1 MPRPQASLLVA
12 LSVSA
17 ITITFAIISRADH
30 APRAVLPDAVVDL
43 RTTEGVARV
52 KAQWR
57 YSDTRINEID
67 HRSVGPDLKASGPK
81 NRTFDF
87 TPDARATD
95 FDDSKWEVIPA
106 DSLEK
111 RRGNGRLSLNWYR
124 MNVTLPEMVGGF
136 AVKGS
141 TVAFEIVVDDYAEVC
156 VNGKL
161 GNVLG
166 QQGGSVVAGW
176 NAPNRVMLTRDARP

>member
-1 MPRPQASLLVA
+1 MKNSSFLACVVA
-12 LSVSA
+12 FTSGLA
-17 ITITFAIISRADH
+17 LNLNADH

-43 RTTEGVARV
+43 RTVEGVARV
-52 KAQWR
+52 SAQWR
-57 YSDTRINEID
+57 YCDTHIHEID

-106 DSLEK
+106 TSLEQ

-124 MNVTLPEMVGGF
+124 LNVTVPEKVGAF
-136 AVKGS
+136 ESRGS
-141 TVAFEIVVDDYAEVC
+141 TILFEIVVDDYAEVW
-156 VNGKL
+156 VNGK
-161 GNVLG
+161 
-166 QQGGSVVAGW
+166 A
-176 NAPNRVMLTRDARP
+176 T

>member
-1 MPRPQASLLVA
+1 MNRLQAVSRGALLVA
-12 LSVSA
+12 AVTVFIA
-17 ITITFAIISRADH
+17 GRVRADH
-30 APRAVLPDAVVDL
+30 APRTVLPDAVVDL
-43 RTTEGVARV
+43 RTIEGVARA

-95 FDDSKWEVIPA
+95 FDDRKWEVIPA
-106 DSLEK
+106 TSLEQ
-111 RRGNGRLSLNWYR
+111 RRGHGRLSLNWYR
-124 MNVTLPEMVGGF
+124 LNVTIPQKVANF
-136 AVKGS
+136 DTKGS
-141 TVAFEIVVDDYAEVC
+141 TAVFEIVVDDYAEVW
-156 VNGKL
+156 VNGHL

-166 QQGGSVVAGW
+166 QQGGSVVAGR
-176 NAPNRVMLTRDARP
+176 N